1 MALLM
6 QSLFLPFLGIL
17 GGVFLS
23 VQAPVNANLGGR
35 LGHPVL
41 AAAVSFTAGM
51 IALYAII
58 LVLGLRPQADG
69 GLRSVPVYLWFTG
82 GLMGIAYM
90 IVSIFLIPRI
100 GTAAVIGTAVTGQLI
115 TALLIDRFGLLGV
128 PMRDISLTRLLGA
141 VLLMAGVV
149 LIVRR

>member
-1 MALLM
+1 MADSM
-6 QSLFLPFLGIL
+6 QSLLLPFLGIL

-51 IALYAII
+51 IMLYAII
-58 LVLGLRPQADG
+58 LLFGLRPQTDG

-100 GTAAVIGTAVTGQLI
+100 GTAAVIGTAVTGQLV

-128 PMRDISLTRLLGA
+128 PMREISLTRVVGALL
-141 VLLMAGVV
+141 LLAGVV
-149 LIVRR
+149 LIARR